1 MSDDLP
7 ERRVGPDRRG
17 GLAALLALGRRGRD
31 AWRRRALGCAG
42 ALAGL
47 ALVTLLLRALW
58 PAQFHAAPRTEVRTL
73 HVAGQLRRFRL
84 HYPPRWDPEDPLPL
98 VLVFHGHHGD
108 ARTAEYESRLDEAA
122 DRARVL
128 VAYPDGTGLLDGVAL
143 LGRVGL
149 TWNAGSCCDPA
160 TARGVDDV
168 GFADQIVRA
177 LGADGSVDRRRV
189 YATGFSIGGT
199 LALRIAC
206 DRAALVAAVADV
218 EGTMPD
224 TTCAPARPVPVL
236 LVSGTDDDE
245 LRADLRENRD
255 HAAPRFAVSMRAAL
269 RFWARHD
276 GCAGP
281 LVRTAG
287 DALGPAVRR
296 DSATGCPPGTDV
308 VRVSVPGNPH
318 AWPGGRKPWV
328 LAPAPAPGVPLD
340 ARMLDFFLRH
350 TGP

>member
-1 MSDDLP
+1 MSEHLP
-7 ERRVGPDRRG
+7 ERRTGHDRRG
-17 GLAALLALGRRGRD
+17 RIAELLALGRRGRD
-31 AWRRRALGCAG
+31 TWRRRALAAAGGLAAG
-42 ALAGL
+42 ALA
-47 ALVTLLLRALW
+47 ALLLGALW
-58 PAQFHAAPRTEVRTL
+58 PAEFHRATRTERRTL
-73 HVAGQLRRFRL
+73 RVAGQLRGFLL
-84 HYPPRWDPEDPLPL
+84 HHPPRWDPEDPLPL

-108 ARTAEYESRLDEAA
+108 ARTAEYETRLDEAA

-149 TWNAGSCCDPA
+149 TWNVGGCCDPA
-160 TARGVDDV
+160 STRAVDDV
-168 GFADQIVRA
+168 GFAAAIVRA
-177 LGADGSVDRRRV
+177 LGAEGSVDRRRV

-199 LALRIAC
+199 LALRLAC
-206 DRAALVAAVADV
+206 ERAALVAAVADV

-236 LVSGTDDDE
+236 LVSGTEDDE

-255 HAAPRFAVSMRAAL
+255 HAAPRFAVSMRGAL

-281 LVRTAG
+281 LLRTAG
-287 DALGPAVRR
+287 DVLGPAVQR
-296 DSATGCPPGTDV
+296 DSVGGCPPGADV

-318 AWPGGRKPWV
+318 AWPGGRRPWA
-328 LAPAPAPGVPLD
+328 LAPTPAPGVPLD
-340 ARMLDFFLRH
+340 ARLLDFFLRH
-350 TGP
+350 AHS